1 MNVLTSTSKFVLF
14 NSVMFLLTSCIFCSD
29 KEQKIEQ
36 VNQKKTIHCHERQT
50 STKNFKG
57 KHVPVLCY
65 HAIREINKD
74 DSANKKTY
82 SVTPSNFATQI
93 KALADNGYISIT
105 PEKLRDF
112 YTKQKPLPEKPIV
125 ITFDDGRKEQY
136 SIGATTLERYHFKG
150 VFFIMTVTI
159 GKENYMNKNEIKS
172 LSDKGHS
179 IGCHTWD
186 HNKVTGYKK
195 DDWKK
200 QLSKPKQQLENI
212 THKPV
217 KSFAYPY
224 GVWNRTAADSIK
236 NNGFT
241 TAFIVYG
248 KPDASVPLY
257 TIKRIVVKNS
267 WSTKDFLNNLTKG
280 M

>member
-1 MNVLTSTSKFVLF
+1 MNVLTSTSKFVLL
-14 NSVMFLLTSCIFCSD
+14 NSVMFLFACCISGSD

-36 VNQKKTIHCHERQT
+36 VNHKKTIHCHERQT
-50 STKNFKG
+50 PTKKFKG

-65 HAIREINKD
+65 HALREINKD

-82 SVTPSNFATQI
+82 SVTPINFAAQM

-112 YTKQKPLPEKPIV
+112 YTKQTSLPEKPIL

-172 LSDKGHS
+172 LSEKGHS

-195 DDWKK
+195 SDWKK

-217 KSFAYPY
+217 TCFAYPY

-257 TIKRIVVKNS
+257 TLKRIVVKNS
-267 WSTKDFLNNLTKG
+267 WSTKNFLNNITKG